1 MPRPKIPRCI
11 RFKPG
16 VYYFKP
22 QGIPLRMLEE
32 VVLFPD
38 EIEALKLYEIDEL
51 EQDKA
56 AKKMKISQPTFAR
69 ILGSG
74 RKKIAQAIIKGKAI
88 KIVLAIFLLFLA
100 LSFFSRVQAVE
111 EEILEGKVIKILKEE
126 IITQAGPPTGEAG
139 QQTLSQ
145 QLEILVTRGSLKGSK
160 ITVEAGTAPLIGQQ
174 KYKVGDKVLIDR
186 SQDLEGNDV
195 FNISDYIRRL
205 PLLWLF
211 LIFVVLV
218 VAVGRWRGI
227 SSLFGLGVSFLVIF
241 VFILPNIYAG
251 REPVFIAITGSLFVL
266 PLTFYLSHGFNKKT
280 TVALI
285 GTLIALIITGILAKI
300 FVEATRLTGYASEE
314 AGFLQVAKKG
324 AMDIKGLLL
333 AGMIIGT
340 LGVLDD
346 ITVSQAAVVEQLKKA
361 NPKIR
366 PRQLFWQAMS
376 VGQDHIA
383 SMVNTLVLVYTG
395 AALPLLL
402 LFVDNPIPFSQVINY
417 EIIAEEIVRTLIGS
431 IGLIS
436 AVPITTFLAS
446 KNLFGK

>member
-69 ILGSG
+69 ILGSA
-74 RKKIAQAIIKGKAI
+74 RKKIAQAIVKGKAI
-88 KIVLAIFLLFLA
+88 KIVLAVLLLFLG
-100 LSFFSRVQAVE
+100 LSFVPKAQAVE
-111 EEILEGKVIKILKEE
+111 EEILEGKVVKILKEE
-126 IITQAGPPTGEAG
+126 IITQAG

-145 QLEILVTRGSLKGSK
+145 QLEVLVTRGSLKGSK
-160 ITVEAGTAPLIGQQ
+160 VTVEAGTIPLVGQQ
-174 KYKVGDKVLIDR
+174 KYQVGDKVLIDR
-186 SQDLEGNDV
+186 SKDLEGNDV

-218 VAVGRWRGI
+218 VVVGHWRGL

-251 REPVFIAITGSLFVL
+251 REPVFIAITGSLFIL

-285 GTLIALIITGILAKI
+285 GTFIALIITGILAKI
-300 FVEATRLTGYASEE
+300 FVEATGLTGYASEE

-333 AGMIIGT
+333 AGIIIGT

-402 LFVDNPIPFSQVINY
+402 LFVDNPMPFSQVINY
-417 EIIAEEIVRTLIGS
+417 EIIAEEIVRTLVGS

-436 AVPITTFLAS
+436 AVPLTTFLAS

>member
-1 MPRPKIPRCI
+1 MPRPRKPRCLH
-11 RFKPG
+11 FQPG
-16 VYYFKP
+16 VCYFKP

-32 VVLFPD
+32 VVLLPD
-38 EIEALKLYEIDEL
+38 ELEALKLYEMDEL
-51 EQDKA
+51 EQEEA
-56 AKKMKISQPTFAR
+56 AKRMKVSQPTFAR
-69 ILGSG
+69 ILGSA
-74 RKKIAQAIIKGKAI
+74 RKKIAQAIIKGRAI
-88 KIVLAIFLLFLA
+88 KIVLVALFLF
-100 LSFFSRVQAVE
+100 LGLIFTPRVQAVE
-111 EEILEGKVIKILKEE
+111 EEVLEGKVVKILKEE
-126 IITQAGPPTGEAG
+126 LITQAG
-139 QQTLSQ
+139 QQTLFQ
-145 QLEILVTRGSLKGSK
+145 QLEVLVTRGSLKGSK
-160 ITVEAGTAPLIGQQ
+160 ITVEAGTIPLVGQQ
-174 KYKVGDKVLIDR
+174 KYQVGNKVLIDR
-186 SQDLEGNDV
+186 SKDLEGNDV

-205 PLLWLF
+205 PLVWLF

-218 VAVGRWRGI
+218 VVVGHWRGI

-241 VFILPNIYAG
+241 SFILPNIYAG
-251 REPVFIAITGSLFVL
+251 REPVFIAIAGSLFIL
-266 PLTFYLSHGFNKKT
+266 PVTFFLSHGFNKKT
-280 TVALI
+280 TIALI
-285 GTLIALIITGILAKI
+285 GTLVSLVITGILAKI
-300 FVEATRLTGYASEE
+300 FVEVTRLTGYASEE

-324 AMDIKGLLL
+324 TMDIKGLLL
-333 AGMIIGT
+333 AGIIIGT

-402 LFVDNPIPFSQVINY
+402 LFVDNPMPFSQVINY
-417 EIIAEEIVRTLIGS
+417 EIIAEEIVRTLVGS

-446 KNLFGK
+446 KNL

>member
-1 MPRPKIPRCI
+1 MPRPRKPRCL
-11 RFKPG
+11 RFQPG
-16 VYYFKP
+16 VCYFKP
-22 QGIPLRMLEE
+22 QGIPLRVLEE
-32 VVLFPD
+32 IVLLPD
-38 EIEALKLYEIDEL
+38 ELEALKLYEIDEL
-51 EQDKA
+51 PQEEA

-69 ILGSG
+69 ILGSA
-74 RKKIAQAIIKGKAI
+74 RKKIAQAIVKGKAI
-88 KIVLAIFLLFLA
+88 KIVLAIFLLFLG
-100 LSFFSRVQAVE
+100 LSFFSKVQAVE

-126 IITQAGPPTGEAG
+126 LISQAG

-145 QLEILVTRGSLKGSK
+145 QLEVLVTRGSLKGK
-160 ITVEAGTAPLIGQQ
+160 EITVEAGTLPLVGQQ

-218 VAVGRWRGI
+218 VVVGHWRGI

-241 VFILPNIYAG
+241 SFILPNIYAG
-251 REPVFIAITGSLFVL
+251 REPVFIAIVGSLFIL

-285 GTLIALIITGILAKI
+285 GTLVALVITGILAKI
-300 FVEATRLTGYASEE
+300 FVEVTRLTGYASEE

-324 AMDIKGLLL
+324 TMDIKGLLL
-333 AGMIIGT
+333 AGIIIGT

-366 PRQLFWQAMS
+366 PAQLFWQAMS

-402 LFVDNPIPFSQVINY
+402 LFVDNPMPFSQVINY
-417 EIIAEEIVRTLIGS
+417 EIIAEEIVRTLVGS
-431 IGLIS
+431 IGLVS

-446 KNLFGK
+446 KNLLGK

>member
-1 MPRPKIPRCI
+1 
-11 RFKPG
+11 
-16 VYYFKP
+16 
-22 QGIPLRMLEE
+22 MLDE

-51 EQDKA
+51 EQEEA

-69 ILGSG
+69 ILGAARS
-74 RKKIAQAIIKGKAI
+74 KIAQAIIKGKAI
-88 KIVLAIFLLFLA
+88 KIVLAIFLLFLG
-100 LSFFSRVQAVE
+100 LSFFSKVQAVE
-111 EEILEGKVIKILKEE
+111 EEILEGKVVKILKEE
-126 IITQAGPPTGEAG
+126 IITQAG

-145 QLEILVTRGSLKGSK
+145 QLEVLVTRGTLKGK
-160 ITVEAGTAPLIGQQ
+160 EVTVEAGTVPLVGQQ
-174 KYKVGDKVLIDR
+174 KYQIGDKVLLSR
-186 SQDLEGNDV
+186 SRDLEGNDV
-195 FNISDYIRRL
+195 FYISDYIRRL

-227 SSLFGLGVSFLVIF
+227 SSLFGLGVSFLGIF

-251 REPVFIAITGSLFVL
+251 REPVFIAIVGSFFIL
-266 PLTFYLSHGFNKKT
+266 PVTFYLSHGFNKKT

-285 GTLIALIITGILAKI
+285 STFIALIITGILAKI

-324 AMDIKGLLL
+324 TMDIKGLLL
-333 AGMIIGT
+333 TGIIIGA
-340 LGVLDD
+340 LGILDD

-361 NPKIR
+361 NSKIR
-366 PRQLFWQAMS
+366 SRQLFWQAMS
-376 VGQDHIA
+376 VGRDHIA

-402 LFVDNPIPFSQVINY
+402 LFVDNPMPFSQVINY
-417 EIIAEEIVRTLIGS
+417 EIIAEEIVRTLVGS

-446 KNLFGK
+446 KNL

>member
-1 MPRPKIPRCI
+1 MPRPRIPRCI

-22 QGIPLRMLEE
+22 QGIPLRMLDE

-38 EIEALKLYEIDEL
+38 EIEALKLYEIDKL
-51 EQDKA
+51 EQEEA

-69 ILGSG
+69 ILGSA

-88 KIVLAIFLLFLA
+88 KVVLAIFLLFLA
-100 LSFFSRVQAVE
+100 LSFFSKARALE
-111 EEILEGKVIKILKEE
+111 EEILEGKVVKILKEE
-126 IITQAGPPTGEAG
+126 IITQAG

-145 QLEILVTRGSLKGSK
+145 QLEVLVTRGTLKGK
-160 ITVEAGTAPLIGQQ
+160 EVTVEAGTIPLVGQQ
-174 KYKVGDKVLIDR
+174 KYQIGDKVLLSR
-186 SQDLEGNDV
+186 SRDLEGNDV
-195 FNISDYIRRL
+195 FYISDYIRRL

-211 LIFVVLV
+211 LIFLVLV
-218 VAVGRWRGI
+218 VVVGHWRGL

-241 VFILPNIYAG
+241 TFILPNIYAG
-251 REPVFIAITGSLFVL
+251 REPVFIAIVGSLFIL
-266 PLTFYLSHGFNKKT
+266 PVTFYLSHGFNKKT

-285 GTLIALIITGILAKI
+285 GTFIALIITGILAKI

-324 AMDIKGLLL
+324 TMDIKGLLL
-333 AGMIIGT
+333 AGMIIGA
-340 LGVLDD
+340 LGILDD

-361 NPKIR
+361 NSKIR
-366 PRQLFWQAMS
+366 SRQLFWQAMS

-402 LFVDNPIPFSQVINY
+402 LFVDNPMPFSQVINY
-417 EIIAEEIVRTLIGS
+417 EIIAEEIVRTLVGS

-436 AVPITTFLAS
+436 AMPITTFLAS
-446 KNLFGK
+446 KNL